1 VAAENCLFP
10 DLKGCSSCVNDCA
23 ESFRVTHGQLCK
35 HAAIQLDTG
44 LTHAMDETA
53 VTETVSTD
61 GSVDSDD
68 PKAAKCSFSLASVA
82 VSIAKGPLN
91 SLNSAAIQTAVTAPV
106 TLSKFQNSIMASTGL
121 KASFYA
127 WHLNPPWSYALGF
140 TQAFRARPSV
150 DVFVAVQPLGSNLFT
165 RPASPEVK
173 NPAARNWR
181 LRLLLF
187 FVKM

>member
-1 VAAENCLFP
+1 
-10 DLKGCSSCVNDCA
+10 
-23 ESFRVTHGQLCK
+23 
-35 HAAIQLDTG
+35 
-44 LTHAMDETA
+44 MDETA

-106 TLSKFQNSIMASTGL
+106 TLSKFQNSIMASTGF

-150 DVFVAVQPLGSNLFT
+150 EFWAELFSRSAGAAVPVV
-165 RPASPEVK
+165 RHH
-173 NPAARNWR
+173 
-181 LRLLLF
+181 
-187 FVKM
+187 